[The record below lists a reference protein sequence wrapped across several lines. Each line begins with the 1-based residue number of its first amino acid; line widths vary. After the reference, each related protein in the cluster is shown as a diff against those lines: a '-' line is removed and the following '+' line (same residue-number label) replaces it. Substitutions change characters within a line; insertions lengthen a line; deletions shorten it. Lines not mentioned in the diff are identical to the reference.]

1 MKPTFNNIQNIE
13 ILEDEPLSKHT
24 TFGIGGIAKTFIYA
38 NSVKG
43 LSQLIKYLNE
53 NNLEYIV
60 IGHGTNL
67 LISEKT
73 FDKVFI
79 KLSGDFNK
87 FSFNNEY
94 VTCGSGVSL
103 QSLARETLKNG
114 LGGLEKIGSIP
125 GSIGGASIMN
135 AGVRYFDF
143 STYVH
148 QIGAIDRQGN
158 EVIFSKDECNYSYRE
173 SKFQYTDEYII
184 TFATLKLEKC
194 DTKPLIDVLNA
205 SFEKRRQTQPKGKSA
220 GCFFKN
226 SNNQS
231 SGQLIDACGLK
242 GLKINDAM
250 VSYEHGNFILNT
262 NKASFNDVLEL
273 ANKVKDEVKKQKGFD
288 LVFEVRIIE

>member
-1 MKPTFNNIQNIE
+1 MNRIKDIE
-13 ILEDEPLSKHT
+13 ILENEPLSKHT

-38 NSVKG
+38 NSIRG
-43 LSQLIKYLNE
+43 LSDLIKYLNS
-53 NNLEYIV
+53 NNLDYIV

-67 LISEKT
+67 LISDKT
-73 FDKVFI
+73 FHKIFI

-87 FSFNNEY
+87 ITYNNEY

-103 QSLARETLKNG
+103 QTLAKETLNKG

-125 GSIGGASIMN
+125 GSIGGACIMN
-135 AGVRYFDF
+135 AGVRYYDF
-143 STYVH
+143 STNLYEV
-148 QIGAIDRQGN
+148 GVIDKQGK
-158 EVIFSKDECNYSYRE
+158 EIIFKKEECDYSYRE

-184 TFATLKLEKC
+184 THAVVKLEKC
-194 DTKPLIDVLNA
+194 DTKPLMEILNA

-250 VSYEHGNFILNT
+250 VSFEHGNFILNT

-273 ANKVKDEVKKQKGFD
+273 ANKVKYEVKRKKGFD